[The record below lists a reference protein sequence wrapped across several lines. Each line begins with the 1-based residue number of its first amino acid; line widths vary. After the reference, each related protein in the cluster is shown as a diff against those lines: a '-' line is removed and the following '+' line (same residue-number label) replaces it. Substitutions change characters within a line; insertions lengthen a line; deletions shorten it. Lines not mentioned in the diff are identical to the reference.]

1 MNDYRTDLRLNSKD
15 IAIAY
20 FLLRLLMG
28 VNFLNHGL
36 TRIGNIPG
44 FVDSMVQAMEASY
57 FPEPLVRINAFLVPI
72 IELIVGVLMI
82 VGWRTRTALTVT
94 SALMVILM
102 LGVTSVQ
109 NWDAAGSQLV
119 YGLILFI
126 LLACSS
132 FNTVSVD
139 HWLKTKSL
147 SSKPEKSV

>member
-20 FLLRLLMG
+20 FLLRLLIG

-44 FVDSMVQAMEASY
+44 FVDSMVQAMEVSY

-72 IELIVGVLMI
+72 VELIVGILMI

-94 SALMVILM
+94 SALMVVLM

-147 SSKPEKSV
+147 GSKPEKSV

>member
-1 MNDYRTDLRLNSKD
+1 MTDDRTRLNHKD
-15 IAIAY
+15 VAMAY
-20 FLLRLLMG
+20 FLLRLLIG

-44 FVDSMVQAMEASY
+44 FVDSMVKAMEASY

-72 IELIVGVLMI
+72 VELIVGILII
-82 VGWRTRTALTVT
+82 VGWRTRAALTVT

-109 NWDAAGSQLV
+109 DWQTAGGQLV
-119 YGLILFI
+119 YGLILFV

-139 HWLKTKSL
+139 HWLKR
-147 SSKPEKSV
+147 